1 MEVNEKLALLEET
14 LDMEAGSLTADM
26 QLSDVEEFDSIGKL
40 SLIVMMD
47 DEFGKIIKSDDIQAL
62 VTVQDILDIME

>member
-1 MEVNEKLALLEET
+1 MTDNEKLALLEET
-14 LDMEAGSLTADM
+14 LDMEKDSLAADM
-26 QLSDVEEFDSIGKL
+26 HLADVEEFDSIGKL